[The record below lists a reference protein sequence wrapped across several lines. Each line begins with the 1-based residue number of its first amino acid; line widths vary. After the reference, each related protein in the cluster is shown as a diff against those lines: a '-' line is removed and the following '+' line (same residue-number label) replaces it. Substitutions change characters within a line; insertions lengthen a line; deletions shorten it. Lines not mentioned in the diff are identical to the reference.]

1 MFQVKISLW
10 LKLLHYLLFNRY
22 TSFICSFKFL
32 ALPDRDV
39 KISVEVGIIR
49 SIGNHDDQLNISSKE
64 RSKLQYVWYNCKHG
78 IVHQYGFSTV
88 FCVGLIVFSAFIFK
102 PGSFFLFAVQFG
114 DGMVMFSSAL
124 FHKVW
129 RIVQTGYFQILS
141 PGHVKYLPVFHIS
154 T

>member
-1 MFQVKISLW
+1 MFLVEISLW

-49 SIGNHDDQLNISSKE
+49 SIGNHDDQLNISTKE
-64 RSKLQYVWYNCKHG
+64 RSKLQYVWYNYKHG
-78 IVHQYGFSTV
+78 LVHQYGFSTV
-88 FCVGLIVFSAFIFK
+88 FCVGLIVFSAFILK
-102 PGSFFLFAVQFG
+102 PGSSFQFG

-141 PGHVKYLPVFHIS
+141 SGHVKYLLVFHIS